1 MKTDSKNTINIAT
14 EIATVIGSRDLI
26 DNLKKV
32 VKKVNAKRVYL
43 DFSEVEFVSRS
54 AAHALLLMKEDLK
67 RNLFGKKE
75 VVFINANSDVEKML
89 RIVAANLALPK
100 RSKVDFKAE
109 RININSLSNES
120 LDHSFYSCHK

>member
-14 EIATVIGSRDLI
+14 EIAAVIGSRDLI
-26 DNLKKV
+26 NNLKKV
-32 VKKVNAKRVYL
+32 VRKIDANRVYL

-67 RNLFGKKE
+67 RNFFGKKE
-75 VVFINANSDVEKML
+75 IVFINANSDVEKML

-100 RSKVDFKAE
+100 KSKTDFKAE
-109 RININSLSNES
+109 RINIES
-120 LDHSFYSCHK
+120 LLNAMPL